1 MNFEEEELGG
11 KSVGVVKLD
20 GEQGENGTHAANVV
34 GVGRRPANVRESLPP
49 MFSTH
54 SHSFSGVED
63 VNGPFPDS
71 GQDMEIRDASGRYR
85 HARRA
90 PVNETTLQPTRRV
103 SKAGLESGFGE
114 GELD

>member
-11 KSVGVVKLD
+11 KSVGVVKMD
-20 GEQGENGTHAANVV
+20 GEQGENGTHAASVV
-34 GVGRRPANVRESLPP
+34 GTGRRLANVRESLPP
-49 MFSTH
+49 T
-54 SHSFSGVED
+54 FSGHSYSFTGGGD
-63 VNGPFPDS
+63 IDDPFPDS

-90 PVNETTLQPTRRV
+90 PVNEATLQPTRRV

-114 GELD
+114 AELE